1 MSVVAAAAAVL
12 RMGTFDRVVERCLYL
27 AFYVIYIKAAEL
39 GLLIFLRLGQSP
51 LTLLA
56 GQFVDAGDD
65 FRRNHSIH
73 LSLSKSCLIL
83 TNSRLAR
90 KPRTE
95 AKQAVKIMH
104 DLIIIGGGPAG
115 MTAAVYAARKMLD
128 TLLVTK
134 DLGGQ
139 MMWTREIENY
149 LGFQYISGPE
159 LIGKFEE
166 HVKRYPANIV
176 YEEVTRLERTPDGI
190 FIVRCGDREYRAKT
204 VIIASGKRPRR
215 LGVPGEIEYTG
226 RGVGYCATCDGPLY
240 AGRSVAVVGG
250 GNSALQ
256 AAIELAAIASEV
268 FLVVRGRFK
277 ADPIVVDKLEA
288 NRKVEVLR
296 GYVARGIYGGDTVE
310 KFVVAACDDGRE
322 RELAVQGVFVEI
334 GLDPNTEF
342 ATGLAELN
350 GYREIEVDCRTATG
364 VPGLFAAGDVA
375 SGPDKQIIIAAGDG
389 AKAALVAYEYLL
401 RNF

>member
-1 MSVVAAAAAVL
+1 M
-12 RMGTFDRVVERCLYL
+12 R
-27 AFYVIYIKAAEL
+27 
-39 GLLIFLRLGQSP
+39 
-51 LTLLA
+51 
-56 GQFVDAGDD
+56 
-65 FRRNHSIH
+65 
-73 LSLSKSCLIL
+73 
-83 TNSRLAR
+83 
-90 KPRTE
+90 
-95 AKQAVKIMH
+95 

-128 TLLVTK
+128 TLLLTK

-176 YEEVTRLERTPDGI
+176 YEEVTRLERSGDGT
-190 FIVRCGDREYRAKT
+190 FLVRCGDTEYRAKT

-240 AGRSVAVVGG
+240 AGKAVAVVGG

-256 AAIELAAIASEV
+256 AAIELAVIASEV

-277 ADPIVVDKLEA
+277 ADPVVIEKLEA
-288 NRKVEVLR
+288 SRKIEILR
-296 GYVARGIYGGDTVE
+296 GYAARGIYGGDTVE
-310 KFVVAACDDGRE
+310 KFVVAAGDGRE
-322 RELAVQGVFVEI
+322 RTLAVQGIFVEI

-342 ATGLAELN
+342 AAGVTDLN
-350 GYREIEVDCRTATG
+350 EYKEIAVDCRTATA

-401 RNF
+401 HNF

>member
-1 MSVVAAAAAVL
+1 
-12 RMGTFDRVVERCLYL
+12 
-27 AFYVIYIKAAEL
+27 
-39 GLLIFLRLGQSP
+39 
-51 LTLLA
+51 
-56 GQFVDAGDD
+56 
-65 FRRNHSIH
+65 
-73 LSLSKSCLIL
+73 
-83 TNSRLAR
+83 
-90 KPRTE
+90 
-95 AKQAVKIMH
+95 MH

-115 MTAAVYAARKMLD
+115 MTAAIYAARKMLD
-128 TLLVTK
+128 TLLLTK

-166 HVKRYPANIV
+166 HVKRYPANIF
-176 YEEVTRLERTPDGI
+176 YEEVTRLERSTDGT
-190 FIVRCGDREYRAKT
+190 FLVHCGDKEYRAKT

-215 LGVPGEIEYTG
+215 LGVPGETEYTG

-240 AGRSVAVVGG
+240 AGRAVAVVGG

-268 FLVVRGRFK
+268 YLVVRNKFK
-277 ADPIVVDKLEA
+277 ADPVVVEKLQA
-288 NRKVEVLR
+288 SRKVEVLR
-296 GYVARGIYGGDTVE
+296 GYVARGVYGGDTVE
-310 KFVVAACDDGRE
+310 KFVVAAADGKE

-342 ATGLAELN
+342 AAGVTDFN
-350 GYREIEVDCRTATG
+350 RYKEIKVDCRTATG

-401 RNF
+401 HNF

>member
-1 MSVVAAAAAVL
+1 
-12 RMGTFDRVVERCLYL
+12 
-27 AFYVIYIKAAEL
+27 
-39 GLLIFLRLGQSP
+39 
-51 LTLLA
+51 
-56 GQFVDAGDD
+56 
-65 FRRNHSIH
+65 
-73 LSLSKSCLIL
+73 
-83 TNSRLAR
+83 
-90 KPRTE
+90 
-95 AKQAVKIMH
+95 MH

-128 TLLVTK
+128 TLLLTK

-176 YEEVTRLERTPDGI
+176 YEEVTGLERSSDGT
-190 FIVRCGDREYRAKT
+190 FLARCGEKEYRAKT

-215 LGVPGEIEYTG
+215 LGVPGETEYTG

-240 AGRSVAVVGG
+240 AGRAVAVVGG

-268 FLVVRGRFK
+268 YLVVRGRFK
-277 ADPIVVDKLEA
+277 ADPVVVEKLQA
-288 NRKVEVLR
+288 SRKIEILR

-310 KFVVAACDDGRE
+310 KFVVAAGDGRE

-342 ATGLAELN
+342 AAGVTDLN
-350 GYREIEVDCRTATG
+350 EYKEIEVDCRTATG

-401 RNF
+401 HNF